1 MNAQRKLS
9 TVLIAALAATVL
21 PIYADPPPNVV
32 ESDAFSNTA
41 MGTNALIGLTDGSA
55 NTASGYEVLRANTT
69 GYHNSAF
76 GAFALYN
83 NTSGFNNI
91 AFGLQALF
99 LNETGNANVA
109 IGLDAL
115 YANTTGSENT
125 AIGLN
130 AIAFNTSGR
139 ANTATGFLAL
149 ERNETGIRNVGFG
162 YRALQNNTAGR
173 NNTAIGW
180 AAGDRTTGN
189 DNVLVANRGKA
200 DESQTMRLGTRGTA
214 DVAGSGVTRTFIAGV
229 RGVATG
235 GPGVPVLVDS
245 SGQLGTVSS
254 SQRVKQ
260 DIHPMDKASERLL
273 QLRPVQFRYTQAD
286 ASGERPI
293 QYGLVAEE
301 VAEAFPE
308 LVIQDEVG
316 QPETVA
322 YHMLPALLLNELQ
335 KQHELNLAQSER
347 LAKQEELLAAQASHL
362 AELNAL
368 RGELAEVKDLLAVLQ
383 AQSTSTQLAMK

>member
-1 MNAQRKLS
+1 MNAYRTRS
-9 TVLIAALAATVL
+9 FFLIAALAGAAQ
-21 PIYADPPPNVV
+21 PIHAEPPPNVV

-41 MGTNALIGLTDGSA
+41 MGTNALVSLTDGSA

-76 GAFALYN
+76 GAFSLYN

-99 LNETGNANVA
+99 LNETGYDNVA

-115 YANTTGSENT
+115 YANTSGSENI

-130 AIAFNTSGR
+130 AIAFNTSGK

-189 DNVLVANRGKA
+189 DNVLVAHRGRV

-214 DVAGSGVTRTFIAGV
+214 GVAGSGVTRTFIAGV
-229 RGVATG
+229 RGVTTG

-245 SGQLGTVSS
+245 NGQLGTVSS
-254 SQRVKQ
+254 SRRVKQ
-260 DIHPMDKASERLL
+260 DIQPMDEASERLL
-273 QLRPVQFRYTQAD
+273 GLRPVQFRYTQPD
-286 ASGERPI
+286 ASGERPV
-293 QYGLVAEE
+293 QYGLIAEE
-301 VAEAFPE
+301 VAEILPE
-308 LVIQDEVG
+308 LVVLDEGG

-335 KQHELNLAQSER
+335 KQREVNLAQSER
-347 LAKQEELLAAQASHL
+347 LAKQEQLLVAQASSF
-362 AELNAL
+362 AELNTL
-368 RGELAEVKDLLAVLQ
+368 RGELAEVKELLAALR
-383 AQSTSTQLAMK
+383 AQSTSAQ